1 MSRTVLV
8 AIKGTYKFIETSILQ
23 ENVVIYHDSAV
34 LANAIFHDQKQYF
47 ATDIIM
53 NIWGRETWY
62 FYCLYLW
69 EKWNE
74 LHLSYQQQETAETL

>member
-1 MSRTVLV
+1 MLRTVLV

-34 LANAIFHDQKQYF
+34 LANALFHDQKQYF

-53 NIWGRETWY
+53 NI
-62 FYCLYLW
+62 
-69 EKWNE
+69 
-74 LHLSYQQQETAETL
+74 